1 MQRLSKILASRG
13 VASRRGCEE
22 IISEKRVK
30 VNGTLVTVPQT
41 MVAES
46 AHITVDGMDTALQ
59 KKVYFILNKPKG
71 YVCSNS
77 PQYKKRVLDLFQNV
91 NLRLF
96 TVGRLDKNTKGLL
109 IVTNDGKFANDV
121 IHPSRNLEKEY
132 LVKTSQNITHD
143 DLLKIADGAF
153 IEKKLVKPTFVKK
166 VRKGTVKI
174 GIKEGKKHEVRI
186 LIKKAKLKIV
196 ELKRIRIG
204 PLVLGTLQEGYY
216 REMRS
221 KEIDLFLKTKN

>member
-143 DLLKIADGAF
+143 DLLKISDGAF

-216 REMRS
+216 REMKP

>member
-77 PQYKKRVLDLFQNV
+77 PQYKKKVLDLFQNV

-143 DLLKIADGAF
+143 DLLKIADGAY